1 MHTKRYF
8 TYHQEKKA
16 KGAMTVKWATFVFW
30 NLLNPVFHAHHRYT
44 RRKVV
49 VDRFLERSGFFV
61 TAGLGVM
68 FGGATYL
75 AAASYLPGSG
85 VPAGF
90 TVEEGADV
98 ILKAMGME
106 SNKEFPVFTL
116 LRAKAEI
123 MTKLHAAMDRIEVRK
138 QREEVE
144 AMKRQLEE
152 LRSQQQRSP

>member
-1 MHTKRYF
+1 
-8 TYHQEKKA
+8 
-16 KGAMTVKWATFVFW
+16 MTIKWASFVFW
-30 NLLNPVFHAHHRYT
+30 NFLNPVFYAHHRFT

-49 VDRFLERSGFFV
+49 VDRYLERSGFFV

-68 FGGATYL
+68 FGGAAYL

-90 TVEEGADV
+90 TVEEGANV
-98 ILKAMGME
+98 ILRAMGME

-123 MTKLHAAMDRIEVRK
+123 MTKLHSAMDRIEVRK
-138 QREEVE
+138 QREAVE
-144 AMKRQLEE
+144 AMKRQMEE
-152 LRSQQQRSP
+152 LRASSSQAKVSPSSV